1 MQFKIIHLVWKSLHG
16 CAPDYITLLVNVHC
30 PARNLCSS
38 SRSLLKL
45 SSSPRTVF
53 FFFFFFFMVNVLLL
67 AQAAPKCSNS
77 LPDNIK
83 SVNRLDSLKRNL
95 KIFFFCKYLH

>member
-1 MQFKIIHLVWKSLHG
+1 MQFKIILLVWKSFHS

-53 FFFFFFFMVNVLLL
+53 FFIVNVLLL
-67 AQAAPKCSNS
+67 AQAAPKCWNS
-77 LPDNIK
+77 FPYKIK
-83 SVNRLDSLKRNL
+83 SVNRVNSLKRNL